1 MATGGTTAAATTS
14 SSTAT
19 PPGRG
24 PRRRSTTSPAA
35 HPPNPAMGRP
45 TSSTTVMASTQ
56 AGGCEKGE
64 RAIGRRLPAISKGRA
79 ILAGPTAGGLR
90 PIALCLFA
98 LSLCLLCLRLWYSDA
113 AEEWRLRRLPLRAL
127 ERRAA
132 AGQADFHA
140 ALILGERLTDAG
152 RYEEAERTLRKLIGA
167 DP

>member
-1 MATGGTTAAATTS
+1 MGRLTPSTTA
-14 SSTAT
+14 
-19 PPGRG
+19 
-24 PRRRSTTSPAA
+24 
-35 HPPNPAMGRP
+35 
-45 TSSTTVMASTQ
+45 MASTQ

-132 AGQADFHA
+132 AGPAGFPAPLVPGAGVTHARRLREGQAGFP
-140 ALILGERLTDAG
+140 E
-152 RYEEAERTLRKLIGA
+152 
-167 DP
+167 